1 MSVNWGTASGL
12 WGSEVCI
19 ICRAPVLS
27 MLPGPQRLGHDEEP
41 SAGRV
46 SPEAPG
52 EASPHLSRVPTT
64 PTMALKNLEAAIPL
78 LVLTPASFLR
88 TPVTTRL
95 LYKQHGSCCMCL
107 WQGVYIP
114 GRLRITASATLQT
127 IRTCG
132 IREHPG
138 DMT

>member
-1 MSVNWGTASGL
+1 MSVNWETASGL
-12 WGSEVCI
+12 WGSEVCM
-19 ICRAPVLS
+19 ICRAPVLPTW
-27 MLPGPQRLGHDEEP
+27 PGPPRLGRDEEP
-41 SAGRV
+41 SAGMAQ
-46 SPEAPG
+46 PEAPG
-52 EASPHLSRVPTT
+52 EASPHHSRVPTT
-64 PTMALKNLEAAIPL
+64 PIMALKNLEAAIPL

-127 IRTCG
+127 IRTRR
-132 IREHPG
+132 IRERPG